1 MFYPQSWAKSK
12 RPGDLFLSAS
22 EREDQLFESAKNAPQ
37 GDLRAFEDLVKEH
50 QRRIVADCRHITRDE
65 AVAEDL
71 AQEVFVKA
79 YFGMQTFE
87 GRSSFGTWLKVIKV
101 NHCLNYLK
109 KQRGK
114 IVSIDD
120 DGPQTK
126 EEIKAFSSEDRS
138 EERLSEQQI
147 IHRILDA
154 MPDSL
159 RVPLVLRDMDEL
171 SYEEVAVKLN
181 VNLSAAKMRIKR
193 AREWFREQYEA
204 QSART
209 AREATI

>member
-1 MFYPQSWAKSK
+1 
-12 RPGDLFLSAS
+12 
-22 EREDQLFESAKNAPQ
+22 
-37 GDLRAFEDLVKEH
+37 LVKEH
-50 QRRIVADCRHITRDE
+50 QRRIVADCRHITHDE

-79 YFGMQTFE
+79 YFGMKTFE
-87 GRSSFGTWLKVIKV
+87 GRSSFGTWIKVIKV

-114 IVSIDD
+114 TVSIDEE
-120 DGPQTK
+120 GPQTR
-126 EEIKAFSSEDRS
+126 EEIMAFSSEDRS

-171 SYEEVAVKLN
+171 SYEEVAIKLN

-204 QSART
+204 QSASAT
-209 AREATI
+209 REAAI